1 MTPKRLFFTV
11 LVVLVLALTAGSVA
25 QAAPVTIKIAT
36 VMPRFGP
43 WATALARFAAA
54 VKRLTKGQVNIKMYF
69 GAVAGTEPRAIARM
83 KANQIQGVAVASV
96 GLTRIESSIRV
107 IELPFL
113 YRSFKEFRFVWRS
126 MQPLFVK
133 RFAAKGYRLLAL
145 ASVGWV
151 YVYSKH
157 PVRGLA
163 DFARTKP
170 WNWEHDPVAST
181 ICRIL
186 GIRGHRLALTA
197 VLPSLQTGVID
208 TVYAMPHAV
217 QALQW
222 NTSISYMW
230 NQRIAMAE
238 AGILIREDTFKQLTP
253 EHQKIVIQQGE
264 KMQRYLNTES
274 MRINKKATAAMMA
287 NGLKR
292 LEPSAGW
299 KKRFKSIRRKIWDKL
314 KNLMYRPDD
323 LKKVQA
329 LLTLCRN
336 TSCSS

>member
-1 MTPKRLFFTV
+1 MTLKRLFFTV
-11 LVVLVLALTAGSVA
+11 LVVLMLLGGPVA

-43 WATALARFAAA
+43 WASALARFAAA
-54 VKRLTKGQVNIKMYF
+54 VNRLTKGQVKVKMYF

-107 IELPFL
+107 IELPLL
-113 YRSFKEFRFVWRS
+113 YRNFKEFRFVWRS

-151 YVYSKH
+151 YLYSKL

-163 DFARTKP
+163 DFKRTKP
-170 WNWEHDPVAST
+170 WNWKHDPVAST
-181 ICRIL
+181 ICRVL
-186 GIRGHRLALTA
+186 GIRGYRLALSA

-208 TVYAMPHAV
+208 TVYFVPHAL

-222 NTSISYMW
+222 NTSVTYMW

-238 AGILIREDTFKQLTP
+238 AGLLIREDTFKKLTP
-253 EHQKIVIQQGE
+253 EHQKIVAREGE
-264 KMQRYLNTES
+264 KMQRYLNTTS
-274 MRINKKATAAMMA
+274 MMINKKATAAMLA
-287 NGLKR
+287 AGLKR
-292 LEPSAGW
+292 LDSSPAW
-299 KKRFKSIRRKIWDKL
+299 QKQFKSLRRKIWNKL
-314 KNLMYRPDD
+314 KNIMYKPAD

>member
-1 MTPKRLFFTV
+1 MLMGGP
-11 LVVLVLALTAGSVA
+11 VA

-36 VMPRFGP
+36 LMPRFGP
-43 WATALARFAAA
+43 WASALARFAAA
-54 VKRLTKGQVNIKMYF
+54 VKRLTKGQVKVKMYF

-83 KANQIQGVAVASV
+83 KANQIQGVAVMSV

-107 IELPFL
+107 IELPLL
-113 YRSFKEFRFVWRS
+113 YRNFKEFRFVWRS

-151 YVYSKH
+151 YIYSKL

-163 DFARTKP
+163 DFKRTKP
-170 WNWEHDPVAST
+170 WNWKHDPVAST
-181 ICRIL
+181 ICRVL
-186 GIRGHRLALTA
+186 GIRGYRLPLTA
-197 VLPSLQTGVID
+197 VLPSLQTGAID

-222 NTSISYMW
+222 NTSLSYMW
-230 NQRIAMAE
+230 NQQVAMAE
-238 AGILIREDTFKQLTP
+238 AGVVIREDTFKKLTP
-253 EHQKIVIQQGE
+253 EQQKIVQQQGE
-264 KMQRYLNTES
+264 KMQRYLNTAS
-274 MRINKKATAAMMA
+274 MRINKKATRTMVAS
-287 NGLKR
+287 GLKR
-292 LEPSAGW
+292 LDSSPAF
-299 KKRFKSIRRKIWDKL
+299 KRNFKSLRQKIWIKL
-314 KNLMYRPDD
+314 KNVMYKPAD

-336 TSCSS
+336 ISCSS